1 MKRLILG
8 LALAVAT
15 AVAAAP
21 ATANIPSGNGHVTI
35 PGLVCE
41 GQEQGLIRV
50 TRHLGKSAWIVETE
64 QHYVV
69 SMFSVTVTF
78 VPDNGDPSV
87 VVESFTN
94 TFGEKMGIEPILC
107 EGTGSEAVPGG
118 TLETVIRGE
127 VRFVPANK

>member
-1 MKRLILG
+1 M
-8 LALAVAT
+8 AT
-15 AVAAAP
+15 AVAAS
-21 ATANIPSGNGHVTI
+21 PSNGEHAERQRPHLVI
-35 PGLVCE
+35 PGLACE

-50 TRHLGKSAWIVETE
+50 TRHLGKSAWIVETK

-78 VPDNGDPSV
+78 VPDNGGPSV

-94 TFGEKMGIEPILC
+94 TFGKKIGLEPILC
-107 EGTGSEAVPGG
+107 EGTGSEPIPGG

-127 VRFVPANK
+127 VRFVPANP

>member
-1 MKRLILG
+1 MKRLVFG

-21 ATANIPSGNGHVTI
+21 ATANIPNGKGHVTI
-35 PGLVCE
+35 PGLECE

-50 TRHLGKSAWIVETE
+50 TRNLGKSAWIVETE

-69 SMFSVTVTF
+69 SMFSVTATF
-78 VPDNGDPSV
+78 VPANGDPPV
-87 VVESFTN
+87 IVESFTN
-94 TFGEKMGIEPILC
+94 TFGKKAGLEPIRC
-107 EGTGSEAVPGG
+107 EGRGSEPVPGG

-127 VRFVPANK
+127 IRFVPAGK

>member
-8 LALAVAT
+8 LTV
-15 AVAAAP
+15 AVAAAVGASP
-21 ATANIPSGNGHVTI
+21 ATANMPNGNGHVTI

-50 TRHLGKSAWIVETE
+50 TRHLGASAWIVETQ

-94 TFGEKMGIEPILC
+94 TFGEKTGIEPILC

-127 VRFVPANK
+127 VRFVPANN

>member
-8 LALAVAT
+8 LTLAVAT
-15 AVAAAP
+15 AVAASP
-21 ATANIPSGNGHVTI
+21 ATATMPNGNGHVTI

-50 TRHLGKSAWIVETE
+50 TRHLGASAWIVETE

-78 VPDNGDPSV
+78 IPDNGDPSV

-94 TFGEKMGIEPILC
+94 TFGEKMGLEPILC
-107 EGTGSEAVPGG
+107 EGTGSDAVPGG

-127 VRFVPANK
+127 VRFVPAGT